1 MVGVHNYYINY
12 VIFMHDPYHGIAG
25 QGIIST
31 LYFVNKRSL
40 KIQFQEK
47 NYGSTDTSELLG

>member
-1 MVGVHNYYINY
+1 MVGVHNYYINC
-12 VIFMHDPYHGIAG
+12 VIFMHDPHHGIAG
-25 QGIIST
+25 QDIIST